1 MKLYNG
7 LINLE
12 KLKKMTNKNVEL
24 MRGEPEIAVRKLAIP
39 IMISMI
45 LTASYNIVD
54 GIWVAGLG
62 QAAIAGIGFV
72 TPIFMILNGISVG
85 LGNGATSS
93 ISRAVGSK
101 NHEKANKSASHSLLI
116 FLISSIILTVILLII
131 QEPLLKI
138 YGASDQSLIEG
149 IKYGTPLFIG
159 LFAFMFANG
168 GSGILRGEGDMK
180 RAMYAMIVSV
190 LLNFILDPIFIYI
203 FNLGSAGASLA
214 TIVSSLGAAIVIL
227 YWIIIKKDTY
237 INVNLKEFKFESEIA
252 KDILKVGIPSSLDMF
267 VMSIAMSFYLKFIST
282 CGGEYGIAAF
292 TSGQRLYLFG
302 IMPLTAVASAVA
314 AVSGS
319 AYGAR
324 NWEYLS
330 RTHNYGTKFAMM
342 ISVLIVIILVI
353 FAPQLSLI
361 FAYTPETASLIP
373 EITNFLRIASF
384 GLLLVGIGMP
394 SNFLYQGIGRG
405 TTSLA
410 WTIIRELILT
420 VSFTYIFGILLNWG
434 LTGIWL
440 GLAVG
445 RIIASILNYG
455 YAKYTIKK
463 LKENFKKNKIE

>member
-1 MKLYNG
+1 MKIIH
-7 LINLE
+7 LIDN
-12 KLKKMTNKNVEL
+12 MANKNVEL

-39 IMISMI
+39 IMISML

-72 TPIFMILNGISVG
+72 TPIFMVLNGFSVG

-93 ISRAVGSK
+93 ISRSVGAKNRERASK
-101 NHEKANKSASHSLLI
+101 AAAHSLLI
-116 FLISSIILTVILLII
+116 FLVASIVLTVILLII
-131 QEPLLKI
+131 QEPLLKT
-138 YGASDQSLIEG
+138 YGASDQSLTEA
-149 IKYGTPLFIG
+149 IKYGTPLFLG

-190 LLNFILDPIFIYI
+190 ALNFILDPIFIYVL
-203 FNLGSAGASLA
+203 NLGSAGASLA
-214 TIVSSLGAAIVIL
+214 TIVSSLGAAIVII
-227 YWIIIKKDTY
+227 YWILIKKDTY
-237 INVNLKEFKFESEIA
+237 VNVTFKGFKFDSEIA
-252 KDILKVGIPSSLDMF
+252 RDILKVGIPASLDMF
-267 VMSIAMSFYLKFIST
+267 VMSIAMSFYLIFISSV
-282 CGGEYGIAAF
+282 GGEYGIAAF

-302 IMPLTAVASAVA
+302 IMPLTAIASAVA

-319 AYGAR
+319 AFGAR
-324 NWEYLS
+324 NWDYLS
-330 RTHNYGTKFAMM
+330 RTHTYGTKFAMLV
-342 ISVLIVIILVI
+342 SVVILLILVI
-353 FAPQLSLI
+353 FAPQLSMI
-361 FAYTPETASLIP
+361 FAYTPETAPLIP

-394 SNFLYQGIGRG
+394 SSFFYQGIGRG

-420 VSFTYIFGILLNWG
+420 VGFTYLFGIVLNWG
-434 LTGIWL
+434 LTGIWV

-445 RIIASILNYG
+445 RIIASILNFT
-455 YAKYTIKK
+455 YARYTIRK
-463 LKENFKKNKIE
+463 LKSVLN

>member
-1 MKLYNG
+1 MA
-7 LINLE
+7 
-12 KLKKMTNKNVEL
+12 NKNVEL

-39 IMISMI
+39 IMISML

-72 TPIFMILNGISVG
+72 TPIFMILNGFSVG

-93 ISRAVGSK
+93 ISRAVGAKDRERAS
-101 NHEKANKSASHSLLI
+101 KSAQHSLLI
-116 FLISSIILTVILLII
+116 FLIASIILTLILLII
-131 QEPLLKI
+131 QEPLLKA
-138 YGASDQSLIEG
+138 YGASGQSLSEA
-149 IKYGTPLFIG
+149 IKYATPLFLG

-180 RAMYAMIVSV
+180 RAMYAIIVSV
-190 LLNFILDPIFIYI
+190 ILNFVLDPLFIYVL
-203 FNLGSAGASLA
+203 NLGSAGASLA
-214 TIVSSLGAAIVIL
+214 TIISSLGSAVVIM
-227 YWIIIKKDTY
+227 YWILIKKDTY
-237 INVNLKEFKFESEIA
+237 VDVNLRKFKFESKIA
-252 KDILKVGIPSSLDMF
+252 NDILKVGIPASLDMF
-267 VMSIAMSFYLKFIST
+267 MMSIAMSFYLMFISSV
-282 CGGEYGIAAF
+282 GGEYGIAAF

-302 IMPLTAVASAVA
+302 IMPLTAIASAVA

-324 NWEYLS
+324 NWDYLS
-330 RTHNYGTKFAMM
+330 RTHLYGTKFAVAFSVM
-342 ISVLIVIILVI
+342 ITLILVI
-353 FAPQLSLI
+353 FAPQLSLL

-394 SNFLYQGIGRG
+394 SSFFYQGIGRG

-410 WTIIRELILT
+410 WTIIRELIFT
-420 VSFTYIFGILLNWG
+420 VSFTYLFGIVFDWG
-434 LTGIWL
+434 LTGIWI

-445 RIIASILNYG
+445 RILASILNFT
-455 YAKYTIKK
+455 YARYTIKK
-463 LKENFKKNKIE
+463 LKTVLN

>member
-1 MKLYNG
+1 MA
-7 LINLE
+7 
-12 KLKKMTNKNVEL
+12 NKNVEL

-39 IMISMI
+39 IMISML

-72 TPIFMILNGISVG
+72 TPIFMVLNGFSVG

-93 ISRAVGSK
+93 ISRSVGAKNRERASK
-101 NHEKANKSASHSLLI
+101 AAAHSLLI
-116 FLISSIILTVILLII
+116 FLVASIVLTVALLII
-131 QEPLLKI
+131 QEPLLKT
-138 YGASDQSLIEG
+138 YGASGQSLIEA
-149 IKYGTPLFIG
+149 IKYGTPLFLG

-190 LLNFILDPIFIYI
+190 ALNFILDPLFIYVL
-203 FNLGSAGASLA
+203 NLGSAGASLA
-214 TIVSSLGAAIVIL
+214 TIVSSLGAASVII
-227 YWIIIKKDTY
+227 YWILIKKDTY
-237 INVNLKEFKFESEIA
+237 VNVTFKGFKFDWEIA
-252 KDILKVGIPSSLDMF
+252 RDILKVGIPTSLDMF
-267 VMSIAMSFYLKFIST
+267 VMSIAMSFYLIFISSV
-282 CGGEYGIAAF
+282 GGEYGIAAF

-302 IMPLTAVASAVA
+302 IMPLTAIASAVA

-319 AYGAR
+319 AFGAR
-324 NWEYLS
+324 NWDYLS
-330 RTHNYGTKFAMM
+330 RTHIYGTKFAMAF
-342 ISVLIVIILVI
+342 SVVIVLILVI
-353 FAPQLSLI
+353 FAPQLSMI
-361 FAYTPETASLIP
+361 FAYTSETAPLIP

-394 SNFLYQGIGRG
+394 SSFFYQGIGRG

-420 VSFTYIFGILLNWG
+420 VSFTYLFGMVLNWG
-434 LTGIWL
+434 LTGIWV

-445 RIIASILNYG
+445 RIIASILNFT
-455 YAKYTIKK
+455 YARYTIRK
-463 LKENFKKNKIE
+463 LKPVLN